1 MAAMGE
7 FMHRACRVV
16 SCSFV
21 AMLAVLPH
29 GQAQDWP
36 ARPVTIVNLF
46 AAGGNGDFA
55 SRTVAKALS
64 EKFGQPFIVD
74 NKAGAG
80 GTIGSVYVAKETPDG
95 YTLLMTAI
103 GPAVL
108 NQLLFKSVPY
118 NTDTDFTPVI
128 LVGEIPQLIVSN
140 PQLGFKKLQDLV
152 DFGKNN
158 PGKLNI
164 GHAGAGSM
172 GHLTAA
178 LFLART
184 GVQATLVGYR
194 GASPVIMDVLSGQ
207 IHAGV
212 PVYIPAVSSVTV
224 LAVTSEQRIG
234 FLPDIPTAREGG
246 TDLIASTWIAIMG
259 PAGLPKGMV
268 AKLNTAIDQFLK
280 SEEGIQQFAKAGIRP
295 FGGTPDRVAEVIK
308 GDREKWAPIIAKENI
323 KLDPN

>member
-1 MAAMGE
+1 MADMGE
-7 FMHRACRVV
+7 FMHRVCRVIG
-16 SCSFV
+16 CSFV

-29 GQAQDWP
+29 AQAQDWP

-64 EKFGQPFIVD
+64 EKFGQPFVVD

-80 GTIGSVYVAKETPDG
+80 GTIGSVYVAKEAPDG

-128 LVGEIPQLIVSN
+128 LVGEIPQLIVSS

-207 IHAGV
+207 IQAGV

-234 FLPDIPTAREGG
+234 FLPDIPTARESG
-246 TDLIASTWIAIMG
+246 TDLIASTWVAIMG
-259 PAGLPKGMV
+259 PAGLPKGIV
-268 AKLNTAIDQFLK
+268 AKLNTAIDQFLA

-308 GDREKWAPIIAKENI
+308 HDRQTWAPIIAKENI